1 MRGHVIYGNA
11 FVIAY
16 DLQDWSILE
25 VTEKSTFDF
34 IALPE
39 KISRFEIV
47 GDVLYEA
54 HVRDIVVVPHLKR

>member
-1 MRGHVIYGNA
+1 M
-11 FVIAY
+11 IAY